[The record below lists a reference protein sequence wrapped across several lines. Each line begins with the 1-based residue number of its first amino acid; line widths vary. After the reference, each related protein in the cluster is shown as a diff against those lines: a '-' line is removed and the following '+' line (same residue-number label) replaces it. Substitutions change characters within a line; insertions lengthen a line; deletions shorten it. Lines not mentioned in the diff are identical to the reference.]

1 MITAPDETILTERRG
16 SVYWI
21 TFNRPAVRN
30 AMTLAMYERLYE
42 ILGKLEREPHV
53 GAVVLAGAGDR
64 AFVAGTDIKEFEN
77 FAGAEDALRYE
88 QRMDDVLTRLER
100 VSLPTIAALR
110 GACTGAGAAIACA
123 CDLRLATPSLKF
135 GFPMARTLGN
145 CLSLKNY
152 ARVARLLGEAEVK
165 RILFTAE
172 LIEAERAYMLG
183 LAGELVADEAALEPR
198 AQQLA
203 TQIASNAPLT
213 IRTTKDALRRLRE
226 QGTTANDDDL
236 ILACYQ
242 SSDFREG
249 MAAFLGKRP
258 AQWKGN

>member
-1 MITAPDETILTERRG
+1 MI
-16 SVYWI
+16 
-21 TFNRPAVRN
+21 
-30 AMTLAMYERLYE
+30 
-42 ILGKLEREPHV
+42 
-53 GAVVLAGAGDR
+53 
-64 AFVAGTDIKEFEN
+64 
-77 FAGAEDALRYE
+77 
-88 QRMDDVLTRLER
+88 
-100 VSLPTIAALR
+100 
-110 GACTGAGAAIACA
+110 
-123 CDLRLATPSLKF
+123 
-135 GFPMARTLGN
+135 
-145 CLSLKNY
+145 
-152 ARVARLLGEAEVK
+152 GEAEVK
-165 RILFTAE
+165 RILFTAD

-213 IRTTKDALRRLRE
+213 IRATKEALRRLRE
-226 QGTTANDDDL
+226 QGSAANDDDL